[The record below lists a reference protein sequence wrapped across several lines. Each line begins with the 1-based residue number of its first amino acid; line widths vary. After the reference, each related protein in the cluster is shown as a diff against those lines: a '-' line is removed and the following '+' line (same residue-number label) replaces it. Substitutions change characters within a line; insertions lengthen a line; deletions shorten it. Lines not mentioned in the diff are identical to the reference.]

1 MIYLI
6 RHGVTEWNK
15 MEVFRGKKDVPLSPE
30 GREQARSV
38 ARYLSSF
45 PITRVYSSPLSR
57 AYETASIIATTICCE
72 VTPLEGLSD
81 VDFGNWEGK
90 PLRWVKKNYSREYR
104 QYRLLPASA
113 QFPGGESLEACRAR
127 AFAAFIET
135 IASDPEANLVL
146 LSHRVIIKLLL
157 LELLGLSTNSFW
169 KIRIDTCGINEVNR
183 TEDGFIIHRINST
196 VQFSG
201 EMKIAGDF

>member
-1 MIYLI
+1 M
-6 RHGVTEWNK
+6 
-15 MEVFRGKKDVPLSPE
+15 
-30 GREQARSV
+30 
-38 ARYLSSF
+38 
-45 PITRVYSSPLSR
+45 
-57 AYETASIIATTICCE
+57 
-72 VTPLEGLSD
+72 
-81 VDFGNWEGK
+81 
-90 PLRWVKKNYSREYR
+90 
-104 QYRLLPASA
+104 
-113 QFPGGESLEACRAR
+113 EACRAR